1 MPKSPRNFDTLVSPK
16 TYHLSTISDR
26 FPKSNH
32 SLPKMFIYTQ
42 CVTHSLS
49 SFLLFLFKVG
59 LLQTSVSRHVLS
71 VYDNDQTDV
80 FMFWLSGVSYV
91 IWNIVIYV
99 IIHLLVEWKFEKIY
113 LIIILSPVLGESSL
127 QSATSIA
134 LNLGKKLYCSNNT
147 HNVKN

>member
-1 MPKSPRNFDTLVSPK
+1 MLKSPRNFDTLVFPK
-16 TYHLSTISDR
+16 TYHLSTISDH

-32 SLPKMFIYTQ
+32 SLPKMFIY
-42 CVTHSLS
+42 THSLS

-59 LLQTSVSRHVLS
+59 LLKISVSRHVLS
-71 VYDNDQTDV
+71 VWPD
-80 FMFWLSGVSYV
+80 WHLYV
-91 IWNIVIYV
+91 LTFRRFLCHMSFVIYV
-99 IIHLLVEWKFEKIY
+99 IFHLLVEWKFEKIY
-113 LIIILSPVLGESSL
+113 LIIISSPVLGESSL